1 MILFAKTAYFMSF
14 LKLKAVDYE
23 DLRPKFML
31 TCWCHLTSAFRT
43 GLQVPLFNSVRSTS
57 QAESAHDGIEA
68 RGGIPDDTT
77 YHKRNDSLAVW
88 A

>member
-1 MILFAKTAYFMSF
+1 MLA
-14 LKLKAVDYE
+14 E
-23 DLRPKFML
+23 LRPKFMFSRRS
-31 TCWCHLTSAFRT
+31 HLASALRT
-43 GLQVPLFNSVRSTS
+43 GLQVPLLDFIRPTS

-68 RGGIPDDTT
+68 RSGIPYDTT